1 MMRPMS
7 SSLPGNLA
15 RGENDRVAIG
25 QLDLVLAERDPRQRR
40 ARFPCPP
47 VATISTSR
55 RGRLMAV
62 SKSIV
67 SGKSFR

>member
-1 MMRPMS
+1 VSPS
-7 SSLPGNLA
+7 VSLILCSPNAIRASAA
-15 RGENDRVAIG
+15 RAS
-25 QLDLVLAERDPRQRR
+25 
-40 ARFPCPP
+40 PCPP

-55 RGRLMAV
+55 RGRLIAV

>member
-1 MMRPMS
+1 MS
-7 SSLPGNLA
+7 SSLPGIW
-15 RGENDRVAIG
+15 REEKTTVSPFR
-25 QLDLVLAERDPRQRR
+25 QLDLVLAKGDPRQRR
-40 ARFPCPP
+40 RASPCPP

-55 RGRLMAV
+55 RGRLIAV